1 MTKSAFFLVS
11 LLWFTFSIDAQHG
24 HNNHWCATDEY
35 REMEIQNNP
44 EQLQKYQ
51 QVEETIQRTIERL
64 QAEKSKTT
72 ATVYTIPVVFH
83 IIYDSQRDNISKI
96 QIEDGLRVLNEDFR
110 RLNADAVNI
119 RSIFRDV
126 AADIEIEF
134 SLAKKDPHGNCTN
147 GITRTQ
153 SPLTVNARNNV
164 KSLIRWD
171 NTKYLNVWVVRTIG
185 IGGTGGTLGFAYFPG
200 GNSLFDGIV
209 IRHDVLGTIG
219 TAPFSLIRVLTHE
232 VGHYLNL
239 DHTFQDSCSLL
250 GDGVDDTPPVASSNR
265 GCPLSAN
272 SCSNDFPDL
281 PDMVE
286 NYMDYTSCQ
295 NMFTEGQKWRMRAV
309 VRSSSLRAKLV
320 SRQNLMETG
329 IINPPVCMHEANF
342 LIQELS
348 SICEKDS
355 VQFFDDSRSGGTPT
369 NGLWNFPTSWS
380 WNFPGGVPSTSNVAN
395 PVVYYPTPGSYNVS
409 LTVFNSAGSNTITKT
424 RLIDVKSIYSPY
436 NAFWSENFESI
447 SQLPKPHISI
457 TSLYDNISFSLNTS
471 VGQSSN
477 RSVYLDNFSA
487 LAGDVD
493 AIISPSLYTK
503 FTNRLTLSFDYAFA
517 AKEDSNKD
525 FFTVSISA
533 NCGDWILYKTYRDNI
548 LRTAPNTTSP
558 FIPQN
563 DDWKSATIDLSF
575 YRHFEP
581 LLIKFELNGNGG
593 NNFYLDNINFSGDNV
608 GLEEGENNTSL
619 FVYPNPARGK
629 FIITS
634 TQKFQR
640 EVLLNIYTIQGEKIL
655 SNIIENAENIKE
667 ITINE
672 DLPAGVYFIRLVSG
686 ASVFEKKLI
695 VN

>member
-51 QVEETIQRTIERL
+51 QVEEIIQRTIERL

-83 IIYDSQRDNISKI
+83 IIYNSQRDNISKI

-110 RLNADAVNI
+110 RLNADAVNT

-153 SPLTVNARNNV
+153 SPLTVNALDNV
-164 KSLIRWD
+164 SSLIRWD
-171 NTKYLNVWVVRTIG
+171 NTKYLNVWVVRTIENIWG
-185 IGGTGGTLGFAYFPG
+185 IRRVGGFASFPG

-219 TAPFSLIRVLTHE
+219 TAPSWSSSRTLTHE
-232 VGHYLNL
+232 AGHYLNL
-239 DHTFQDSCSLL
+239 YHTFQDSCSLS
-250 GDGVDDTPPVASSNR
+250 GDGVDDTPPVASSNY

-286 NYMDYTSCQ
+286 NYMDYTSCK

-329 IINPPVCMHEANF
+329 IINPPVCMPEANF

-355 VQFFDDSRSGGTPT
+355 VQFFDDSRSGGT
-369 NGLWNFPTSWS
+369 PTSWS